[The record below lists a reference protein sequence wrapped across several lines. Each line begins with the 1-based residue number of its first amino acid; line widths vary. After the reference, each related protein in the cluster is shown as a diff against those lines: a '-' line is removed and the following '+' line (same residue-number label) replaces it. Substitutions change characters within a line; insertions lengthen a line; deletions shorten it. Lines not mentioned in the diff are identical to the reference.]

1 MNPIYKLR
9 HKIQMLKD
17 FLQLLSTGPVTISP
31 SLYKKNITYFFVRSE
46 LEQEDSRRQYNTK
59 TMHIT
64 KHWRGVNKQ
73 EETHLQFLNNINC
86 RTLTMCEE

>member
-31 SLYKKNITYFFVRSE
+31 SLYKKNITYFF
-46 LEQEDSRRQYNTK
+46 L
-59 TMHIT
+59 
-64 KHWRGVNKQ
+64 
-73 EETHLQFLNNINC
+73 
-86 RTLTMCEE
+86 

>member
-31 SLYKKNITYFFVRSE
+31 SLYKKI
-46 LEQEDSRRQYNTK
+46 L
-59 TMHIT
+59 HI
-64 KHWRGVNKQ
+64 
-73 EETHLQFLNNINC
+73 FLLWDPN
-86 RTLTMCEE
+86 